1 MAIYINGKQLE
12 PKKEGSSMEKKYY
25 EDIQE
30 LKKLFAK
37 FKKGDAPAV
46 LVFKREWAKKWNNQG
61 TSFKP
66 APPINIPLRAG
77 YYDKDGGGAID
88 IRYSESYPDM
98 IGNKLRWNKPTETIY
113 EMYSVTENQMDLAW
127 FLLRASKFFE
137 KGVLKLVDLGVEI
150 EAKWDTMALQA
161 DVATALKNITEDD
174 LAKVYIY
181 FLNGKFKYIESESVK
196 VNAMRLWDTAII
208 DSKNDMPETMNF
220 LKEALD
226 KVVVTTAKSIDPTVV
241 VVDEVEYPVLEL
253 PEGMNKK
260 SILQEAANYGVELP
274 TRPLKNE
281 VLYTILQAKIEK
293 LK

>member
-98 IGNKLRWNKPTETIY
+98 INGKLRWNKPTETIY

-150 EAKWDTMALQA
+150 EAKWDTMSLQA
-161 DVATALKNITEDD
+161 DVATALKNISEDD
-174 LAKVYIY
+174 LARVYAY
-181 FLNGKFKYIESESVK
+181 FLNGRFSYIESESVK
-196 VNAMRLWDTAII
+196 VNTMRLWDTAII

-226 KVVVTTAKSIDPTVV
+226 KVVVTVRPVDPNVV
-241 VVDEVEYPVLEL
+241 VVDDVEYPVLEL

-260 SILQEAANYGVELP
+260 KILQEAENYGVELP
-274 TRPLKNE
+274 TRPISNA